1 MVKEKEIEIIAL
13 EFPDNVRTRSGMYI
27 GATDSPD
34 VILREAIDNSVDELM
49 GSLSCNRLDVQLK
62 SGQRGGWY
70 VIADNGRGI
79 PIIYDEDKQM
89 TKTQLAVGTLNAGS
103 KFKKGSEDISTGLN
117 GVGVSC
123 TNALSD
129 RFVILSKVTSE
140 NFDKSIQFVEAAWNE
155 KRDGELFYV
164 IEFAKGLKV
173 YENTI
178 YRDEVSETYGFE
190 FPEGM
195 STITAFI
202 PDPIIWKSIVASY
215 NKKSLSYVQVIL
227 DRFYHK
233 SCTIT
238 IDGVEVNS
246 SFEPYQ
252 FEFVKEI
259 SITDGERT
267 RAAKFFINFDV
278 DKDMSVNDLTGS
290 INSLIVNRG
299 IHIDWARRSYQEALK
314 RHYNL
319 QHDYT
324 WCGLKMNVICLTANT
339 DFSSQTKERSVKIDN
354 LYIDEVMPELMCE
367 FHNLFHKNEDYFET
381 HVKRL
386 NEYAASLNQISAINK
401 VKQVV
406 GTVDGGNRVRSKLPS
421 SVKDAAS
428 NDRSKCELFICFKGD
443 VEMVDCNGV
452 PHRMDGL
459 ESELASGKS
468 IYTFSSDHKGS
479 LFPSKVISAGK
490 TGVATQLV
498 KITLDN
504 GKSFECTLD
513 HKFLMRDGTYKEARE
528 LVENDSMM
536 PLYLDYVEDD
546 SYDGC
551 KRRVVRC
558 EYDDAYDKFRHVY
571 NTLDENTG
579 LYFWYVYRIMGMHP
593 DVEDWSSGDDI
604 VHLHHIDDSPVDD
617 SPSNLARV
625 DQSWHRSHHGGIGLL
640 ARYNAGE
647 FNNFFGCN
655 EAKRESIRRSSIR
668 RWTGEGS
675 DEERKRYSE
684 MAKLQWSNPELRKW
698 KAEDN
703 ARWCREH
710 PEEASARAQKA
721 QETIRLNYIYDI
733 KYELEQRSLSLTSLS
748 FDLLGLELYPVKHY
762 TYSTLVE
769 SFEEDLAWCTNINYP
784 VSHYY
789 DDLNRIEAVLLEM
802 GRLNLELTKDNFNQ
816 VSSDL
821 DWGWYPDDKWDFV
834 LNFHHDTFERY
845 RLKHNNNHKISSIE
859 LVDYPDGI
867 DVYCLQVD
875 NELHNFPLAAGIFTH
890 NCEGKSASGTMLKS
904 RDPNIHAILELR
916 GVPLNSINLDLD
928 TIMDNEEMS
937 GIVTAIG
944 AGVNEYFRIENC
956 RYGKIILA
964 ADSDIDGERINSM
977 ILGFIARKMTF
988 LIDDGRVFIA
998 LAPLYQQG
1006 DKYVYPGENPKDII
1020 DMSKPFKRY
1029 KGLGEINVKEAK
1041 EFFFDTN
1048 KRKLLKITSSNLP
1061 YVFDLLTQS
1070 ATRKQLMIR
1079 KDVIVDKYKV
1089 GIL

>member
-123 TNALSD
+123 FPRETFIIVKEKSTGTVSNKFIGDLVDTYKDYQVLVSTGEFVDISNAFETKKVSELCELEFSDGSSVQCTADHRFRLKSGEFKHAVHLSEDDELCTILPDGSSVDLKLTGKSLVTSVYDVPVYDLTVEDGHEFTLFNGLVAHNCTNALSD

-140 NFDKSIQFVEAAWNE
+140 NFDKSIPFVEAAWNE

-173 YENTI
+173 YESTI

-202 PDPIIWKSIVASY
+202 PDPTIWKSIVASY

-428 NDRSKCELFICFKGD
+428 NDRGKCEIFI
-443 VEMVDCNGV
+443 
-452 PHRMDGL
+452 
-459 ESELASGKS
+459 
-468 IYTFSSDHKGS
+468 
-479 LFPSKVISAGK
+479 
-490 TGVATQLV
+490 
-498 KITLDN
+498 
-504 GKSFECTLD
+504 
-513 HKFLMRDGTYKEARE
+513 
-528 LVENDSMM
+528 
-536 PLYLDYVEDD
+536 
-546 SYDGC
+546 
-551 KRRVVRC
+551 
-558 EYDDAYDKFRHVY
+558 
-571 NTLDENTG
+571 
-579 LYFWYVYRIMGMHP
+579 
-593 DVEDWSSGDDI
+593 
-604 VHLHHIDDSPVDD
+604 
-617 SPSNLARV
+617 
-625 DQSWHRSHHGGIGLL
+625 
-640 ARYNAGE
+640 
-647 FNNFFGCN
+647 
-655 EAKRESIRRSSIR
+655 
-668 RWTGEGS
+668 
-675 DEERKRYSE
+675 
-684 MAKLQWSNPELRKW
+684 
-698 KAEDN
+698 
-703 ARWCREH
+703 
-710 PEEASARAQKA
+710 
-721 QETIRLNYIYDI
+721 
-733 KYELEQRSLSLTSLS
+733 
-748 FDLLGLELYPVKHY
+748 
-762 TYSTLVE
+762 
-769 SFEEDLAWCTNINYP
+769 
-784 VSHYY
+784 
-789 DDLNRIEAVLLEM
+789 
-802 GRLNLELTKDNFNQ
+802 
-816 VSSDL
+816 
-821 DWGWYPDDKWDFV
+821 
-834 LNFHHDTFERY
+834 
-845 RLKHNNNHKISSIE
+845 
-859 LVDYPDGI
+859 
-867 DVYCLQVD
+867 
-875 NELHNFPLAAGIFTH
+875 
-890 NCEGKSASGTMLKS
+890 CEGKSASGTMLKS

-1041 EFFFDTN
+1041 EFFFDTD